1 MRIKKARNMATGT
14 FTMQHGT
21 DEADRYSFTGL
32 RLRKFTTAV
41 YKDLWTMI

>member
-1 MRIKKARNMATGT
+1 MRIKNARDMVTGT

-32 RLRKFTTAV
+32 RQYIRTSGQ
-41 YKDLWTMI
+41 